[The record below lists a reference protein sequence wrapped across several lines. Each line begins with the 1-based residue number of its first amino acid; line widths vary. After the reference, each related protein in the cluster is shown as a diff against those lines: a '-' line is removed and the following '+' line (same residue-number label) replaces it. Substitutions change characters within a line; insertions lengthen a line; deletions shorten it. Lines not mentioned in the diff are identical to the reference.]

1 MVCERTAERS
11 PFMLRW
17 ADAIGDVGHKGMVG
31 IGHTRLRHIH
41 SMSTVPQ
48 ASLSISH
55 TQLDCQA
62 VARDLAR
69 LGIVARI
76 DSNQSV
82 VCEHNAAGTTG
93 TTCRIERGCHILLP
107 ETTMDRVADTWR
119 HLQARYTL
127 SCAHLSVPPVFAGCV
142 WDYLRPSQCPG
153 RSKN

>member
-1 MVCERTAERS
+1 MNTA
-11 PFMLRW
+11 
-17 ADAIGDVGHKGMVG
+17 
-31 IGHTRLRHIH
+31 
-41 SMSTVPQ
+41 VPQ

-82 VCEHNAAGTTG
+82 VCEHVKDTTDG
-93 TTCRIERGCHILLP
+93 IRRCRIETGCHILLP

-119 HLQARYTL
+119 HLQKRYSL
-127 SCAHLSVPPVFAGCV
+127 SCAHLRVPPVYSGCV
-142 WDYLRPSQCPG
+142 WDYLQPSQCPG
-153 RSKN
+153 RCATCK